1 MPEKRERE
9 EVTTETEKLLDR
21 EDGDAVMTAAERNS
35 TNRSSS
41 TAVTPPPKATVS
53 SSASG
58 PKHVFSPEL
67 LSQYYKRL
75 FPFDLLH
82 SWLSYDPSSSLT
94 SSSSSSTPQHTFTH
108 REFSFTIEPVPG
120 EEIYIRYQSFLNQ
133 AELTQ
138 AVHKRNPHKID
149 IGAVFSHPPKDHLTI
164 QGSSQRSFHPVQREL
179 VFDVDLTDY
188 DCVRRCGCGGADICS
203 RCWKMMTMAVKVM
216 DSGLKEDFGFQNVAW
231 FYSGRRG
238 IHAWICDESARTLS
252 DAGRSAVASYFEVNL
267 GTEKNQ
273 NVDLTSPL
281 HPTLERSVQILE
293 PMFVQDILPASGHG
307 LLATQESWTELLSTL
322 PPSASSVSDSLLRKW
337 NKDGSKTS
345 PEEKWTEL
353 RRFLNVFTGKTKG
366 TTKQPKQL
374 DYKEKSKIELWPVAT
389 IFKYTYPRLDINVSK
404 MQNHLLKSPFCVH
417 PKTGRVCIPIDAKKV
432 DSFDPFAVPTLPQL
446 MQELD
451 EYDTHHTDGN
461 QKVRYEWEKTSLK
474 ESFGHFEKFLNQMW
488 KDQKRMEKDK
498 MEQRAALTG
507 DF

>member
-9 EVTTETEKLLDR
+9 EVATDRGLTTSDEEETEFLDPVEKDALMTNE
-21 EDGDAVMTAAERNS
+21 EDTRAK
-35 TNRSSS
+35 RSSS
-41 TAVTPPPKATVS
+41 TAVTPPPKTV

-82 SWLSYDPSSSLT
+82 SWLSYCPPSKGEASSSV
-94 SSSSSSTPQHTFTH
+94 PHNTFTH

-188 DCVRRCGCGGADICS
+188 DCVRRCGCGGADICN

-252 DAGRSAVASYFEVNL
+252 DAGRSAVASYFEVSAFRFYCCNRKM
-267 GTEKNQ
+267 TW
-273 NVDLTSPL
+273 
-281 HPTLERSVQILE
+281 
-293 PMFVQDILPASGHG
+293 DIYIYICIYLN
-307 LLATQESWTELLSTL
+307 LLSRL
-322 PPSASSVSDSLLRKW
+322 SIS
-337 NKDGSKTS
+337 G
-345 PEEKWTEL
+345 
-353 RRFLNVFTGKTKG
+353 
-366 TTKQPKQL
+366 QP
-374 DYKEKSKIELWPVAT
+374 
-389 IFKYTYPRLDINVSK
+389 RN
-404 MQNHLLKSPFCVH
+404 
-417 PKTGRVCIPIDAKKV
+417 G
-432 DSFDPFAVPTLPQL
+432 
-446 MQELD
+446 
-451 EYDTHHTDGN
+451 
-461 QKVRYEWEKTSLK
+461 K
-474 ESFGHFEKFLNQMW
+474 ESKCGLDVSTPSNP
-488 KDQKRMEKDK
+488 
-498 MEQRAALTG
+498 
-507 DF
+507 